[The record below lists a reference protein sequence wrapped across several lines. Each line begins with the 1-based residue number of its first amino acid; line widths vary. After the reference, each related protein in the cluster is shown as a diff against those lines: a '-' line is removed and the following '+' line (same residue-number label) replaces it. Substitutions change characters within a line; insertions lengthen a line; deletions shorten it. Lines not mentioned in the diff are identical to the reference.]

1 MGSVDVGPG
10 LDRGSDL
17 FPVGSTDLVL
27 ETGVD
32 LGTPG
37 AEVISLMS
45 ASVRLSLGR
54 LLTWRARQL
63 LTLALGELEGPEL
76 VLDLEELEVAE
87 ELEVVDVAAVDLL
100 WLVAVVEVGASD
112 FVVEV
117 LAAEVLV
124 VDG

>member
-17 FPVGSTDLVL
+17 FSVGSADLVL

-63 LTLALGELEGPEL
+63 LTLALGEPEGPEL
-76 VLDLEELEVAE
+76 VLDLEELEVAD

>member
-1 MGSVDVGPG
+1 M
-10 LDRGSDL
+10 
-17 FPVGSTDLVL
+17 GSTDLVL

>member
-17 FPVGSTDLVL
+17 FPVVSTDLVL

-100 WLVAVVEVGASD
+100 WLLAVVEVGASD